1 MNDLTVRRGM
11 QAQGGEV
18 ARDRNGTPVGERG
31 QQGTKDIMRCDRKA
45 GEAAGASVGR
55 SDVGERGM
63 NVATLG
69 QRGLGVCWFGHGKN
83 SPFQGMFYLYVR
95 IKIHC

>member
-18 ARDRNGTPVGERG
+18 VRDGIGTPVGEKG
-31 QQGTKDIMRCDRKA
+31 QQGTKDMMRCDRKA

-55 SDVGERGM
+55 SDVGGKRGM
-63 NVATLG
+63 KVAMS
-69 QRGLGVCWFGHGKN
+69 QKGLGTSWSGHGKN
-83 SPFQGMFYLYVR
+83 SPFQGMFYLCVR